1 MANLQ
6 NNRFSAT
13 FTQKETDELAT
24 SRTAYSNVL
33 RAKTVALT
41 PEERE
46 DFNGIEVDN
55 YVFVKDTLHCNDAE
69 GVAMMPPAYAAM
81 APELVSD
88 NTAFDQLDAEKLL
101 LKDLLQRVED
111 TQRLVAHE
119 GYSMATKFY
128 KLYKQMAE
136 DGVPGAA
143 ARYELLKKRFKDNG
157 AGRPKDEPTV
167 E

>member
-13 FTQKETDELAT
+13 FTQRETEQLVA
-24 SRTAYSNVL
+24 SRMAYSNNL
-33 RAKTVALT
+33 TAKTVALT
-41 PEERE
+41 PEER
-46 DFNGIEVDN
+46 DSYNGIEVDN
-55 YVFVKDTLHCNDAE
+55 YVFVKDTLYCNDAE

-81 APELVSD
+81 APELVLD
-88 NTAFDQLDAEKLL
+88 NTVFDQFDAEELA
-101 LKDLLQRVED
+101 LKDMLQRVQD
-111 TQRLVAHE
+111 SKRLVAHE
-119 GYSMATKFY
+119 AYSAATMYY

-143 ARYELLKKRFKDNG
+143 ARYELLRKRFKDNG
-157 AGRPKDEPTV
+157 AGRPKEEPSV

>member
-13 FTQKETDELAT
+13 FTQKETEELGT
-24 SRTAYSNVL
+24 SRTAYANNL
-33 RAKTVALT
+33 TAKTVALT
-41 PEERE
+41 PEELDR
-46 DFNGIEVDN
+46 FNSIEVDN
-55 YVFVKDTLHCNDAE
+55 YVFVKDTLYCNDAE

-81 APELVSD
+81 APELVLD
-88 NTAFDQLDAEKLL
+88 NTVFDQFDAEKLL
-101 LKDLLQRVED
+101 LKDLLRRVED

-119 GYSMATKFY
+119 AYSLATKYY

-143 ARYELLKKRFKDNG
+143 ARYELLSKRFKDNG
-157 AGRPKDEPTV
+157 GGRPPAPSE
-167 E
+167 

>member
-13 FTQKETDELAT
+13 FTQKETEQLVA
-24 SRTAYSNVL
+24 SRTAYLNDL

-41 PEERE
+41 PDERE
-46 DFNGIEVDN
+46 DLSSIAVDN
-55 YVFVKDTLHCNDAE
+55 FVFVQDAILCNDAE

-81 APELVSD
+81 APELVLD
-88 NTAFDQLDAEKLL
+88 DTVFKQFDAEELL
-101 LKDLLQRVED
+101 LLDLVQRIRD
-111 TQRLVAHE
+111 TKRLVAHE
-119 GYSMATKFY
+119 GYSVATKMY

-143 ARYELLKKRFKDNG
+143 ARYDLLKQRFKDNG
-157 AGRPKDEPTV
+157 AGRPSEPNK
-167 E
+167 